1 MTAVPSRVRR
11 AVQLLRSPAAVYL
24 VASVVG
30 RIGSIVLIPLY
41 TRRLSS
47 TDYGTYGLALTL
59 LSLLPL
65 CLSCGLTAGL
75 TKEFYDAPNPEA
87 ARARVGSI
95 AKGMLLVS
103 SILATLLAA
112 VIILFLPDGI
122 GALSK
127 RQLLLVDAAA
137 VGTCASFVP
146 DSFLRAAQRPR
157 PVVALQL
164 GMFAVS
170 TGLGIFLVAGLD
182 RGVDG
187 AIEAASGTAVL
198 SGVIGVLFTVFYLG
212 GEDVL
217 KTTRRVLGFSIAF
230 VPHFIASWAQDV
242 GDRWLLSTYGGGRA
256 LGPYY
261 LAGQML
267 SPVPMVVASWNSS
280 ENPRVGEVYRAGGL
294 RPVLADVKRQYR
306 SYGLAALVPALGIV
320 VASPLVAPFIGAELR
335 SALTLLPFLALA
347 YVIDAL
353 YYPGANTIFYTGR
366 SRAIP
371 ITTALSAG
379 TGLLVAYFMLRAYGL
394 AGLVAARVVTS
405 TLRATL
411 IGAAARL
418 TSTASLRDPA
428 KAEAEAEAPAER
440 TT

>member
-41 TRRLSS
+41 TRRLSPAE
-47 TDYGTYGLALTL
+47 YGTYGLALTL

-75 TKEFYDAPNPEA
+75 TKEFYDAPDAEA

-103 SILATLLAA
+103 FTLACILAA
-112 VIILFLPDGI
+112 VVLLLLPEGI
-122 GALSK
+122 GPLSR
-127 RQLLLVDAAA
+127 RQLLLVDAASVA
-137 VGTCASFVP
+137 TCAGFVP

-164 GMFAVS
+164 GLFATS
-170 TGLGIFLVAGLD
+170 TGLGILLVAGFG

-187 AIEAASGTAVL
+187 AIEAAAGSALL
-198 SGVIGVLFTVFYLG
+198 SGVIGVLFTLLYLRG
-212 GEDVL
+212 DDVL
-217 KTTRRVLGFSIAF
+217 RTTRRVLGFSIAF
-230 VPHFIASWAQDV
+230 VPHFVASWAQDV
-242 GDRWLLSTYGGGRA
+242 GDRWLLSSYGGGKA

-267 SPVPMVVASWNSS
+267 SPVPLVVSSWNSS

-294 RPVLADVKRQYR
+294 RAVLADLKRQYR
-306 SYGLAALVPALGIV
+306 GYGLAALVPALGIV
-320 VASPLVAPFIGAELR
+320 VASPLVGPFIGPELR
-335 SALTLLPFLALA
+335 GALSLLPFLALA
-347 YVIDAL
+347 YVVDAL

-371 ITTALSAG
+371 ITTLLSAG
-379 TGLLVAYFMLRAYGL
+379 TGLLVAYLMLRAYGL

-405 TLRATL
+405 SVRATL
-411 IGAAARL
+411 IGLAARIASA
-418 TSTASLRDPA
+418 STLRDP
-428 KAEAEAEAPAER
+428 ETVGR
-440 TT
+440 TS